1 MKLKAEKYEL
11 TFECTNYDE
20 YINFLEVLDRLDT
33 CWCNRDGG
41 TCKDCMLKSIVDDRV
56 MTYATYLL
64 PFIIVHFKYNKGSN
78 TYKVLEPLLS

>member
-20 YINFLEVLDRLDT
+20 YINFLDVLDRLAT

-41 TCKDCMLKSIVDDRV
+41 TGKDCMLKSIVDDRGDDLCDIF
-56 MTYATYLL
+56 AAL
-64 PFIIVHFKYNKGSN
+64 YNSA
-78 TYKVLEPLLS
+78 L